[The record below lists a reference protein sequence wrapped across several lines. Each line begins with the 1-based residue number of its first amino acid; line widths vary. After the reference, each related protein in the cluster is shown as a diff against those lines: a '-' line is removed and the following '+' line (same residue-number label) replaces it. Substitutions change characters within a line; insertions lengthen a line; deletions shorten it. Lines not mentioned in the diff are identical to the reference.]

1 MGQVGLAG
9 EHLEGRV
16 HAGIRAGAEEEELVL
31 GVVGLVEVGGEDEER
46 AVEPLLDDHGEHEGA
61 RAPLSG
67 GGDMST
73 VREAAG
79 KLGDEVP
86 ELNKALRRAGS
97 LEAVAK
103 GSRDPE
109 AALAYLQAA
118 QQVIRVDE
126 D

>member
-1 MGQVGLAG
+1 MALATLAAYEGGPPSVEEMHRMRLRMERELGREKPTRRELKVG
-9 EHLEGRV
+9 R
-16 HAGIRAGAEEEELVL
+16 
-31 GVVGLVEVGGEDEER
+31 GG
-46 AVEPLLDDHGEHEGA
+46 LLDLM
-61 RAPLSG
+61 RAL
-67 GGDMST
+67 
-73 VREAAG
+73 EAAG